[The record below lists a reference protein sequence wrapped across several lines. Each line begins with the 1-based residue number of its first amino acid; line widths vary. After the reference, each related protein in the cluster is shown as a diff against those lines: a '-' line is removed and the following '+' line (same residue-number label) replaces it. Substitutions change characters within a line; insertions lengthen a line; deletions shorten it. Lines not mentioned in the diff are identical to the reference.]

1 MKGLYEAGGDFD
13 MQHNYK
19 HEQHCLALR
28 VIWDVLQH
36 PFFKRWK
43 KKLDPSLRSWHSPS
57 SATDLPS
64 DSGHVT

>member
-28 VIWDVLQH
+28 VIWDVPQH
-36 PFFKRWK
+36 PFFPFICFKINVC
-43 KKLDPSLRSWHSPS
+43 SL
-57 SATDLPS
+57 
-64 DSGHVT
+64 